1 MWASFS
7 PKQATDTK
15 PSQVQTSTY
24 SINIKRDAYQPRYVI
39 GTYQKKLILVSIRR
53 TRGKIMELDVAR
65 NGIHSLAEAL
75 RAFKKFHDDPQEIFA
90 LKDAIIRSHHAF
102 ETLYKHVLYTEN
114 PALLLENEV
123 KIKDFVTEYQKWA
136 NGETATVVDELRTIS
151 LEETIKRLEN
161 LKIIHD
167 VDPKDYALLLEST
180 RKLTFYRNKLQHF
193 SFSAEPDVIGRIL
206 GNILPR
212 GIDILSKIT
221 VKSSLFTEHPF
232 FGSSLMTELKTMYNE
247 APEVI
252 ELLRHDYDRLV
263 QEAIKFFEKRK
274 FDNQVLNLRIQ
285 DHGRVGCPPYIP
297 ELFTEGFIKCICD
310 HRLIHGL
317 SRPSFFGENESRITY
332 DAQLTISEPIFKAR
346 DGDYATV
353 EGRLEFSS
361 NISTVEPETLLVL
374 PEGSEKLAILKKLTA
389 SVNILLDFQAEAFS
403 TSAHFGIKKIVTAK
417 GNLIVNLKAIPKG
430 YKSQEAE
437 IVGKYQIPL
446 DEKSAPFRFD
456 SFVAPDGKLNRN
468 APSSIDWV
476 INALGSL
483 EFR

>member
-1 MWASFS
+1 
-7 PKQATDTK
+7 
-15 PSQVQTSTY
+15 
-24 SINIKRDAYQPRYVI
+24 
-39 GTYQKKLILVSIRR
+39 
-53 TRGKIMELDVAR
+53 MELDVAS

-75 RAFKKFHDDPQEIFA
+75 RAFKKFHDDPKEIFA

-102 ETLYKHVLYTEN
+102 ETLFKHVLYSEN

-151 LEETIKRLEN
+151 LEETIKRLGN
-161 LKIIHD
+161 LRIIQD
-167 VDPKDYALLLEST
+167 VDSKDHALLLEST

-221 VKSSLFTEHPF
+221 VKSTPFAKYPF
-232 FGSSLMTELKTMYNE
+232 FGSSLMTELITLYNE

-263 QEAIKFFEKRK
+263 QEAIRFFEKRT
-274 FDNQVLNLRIQ
+274 FGNQILNLRIQ
-285 DHGRVGCPPYIP
+285 DHGRVGCPPYMP
-297 ELFTEGFIKCICD
+297 EFFSEGFIKCICD
-310 HRLIHGL
+310 IRLIHGL
-317 SRPSFFGENESRITY
+317 NRPSLFNENENRIIY
-332 DAQLTISEPIFKAR
+332 NSQITISEPVFKVR
-346 DGDYATV
+346 NGDDATV

-361 NISTVEPETLLVL
+361 NITTVEPETLLVL
-374 PEGSEKLAILKKLTA
+374 PEGSEKSAILKKLTA
-389 SVNILLDFQAEAFS
+389 SINILLDFQAQAFS
-403 TSAHFGIKKIVTAK
+403 TNAHFIIKKILTAK

-430 YKSQEAE
+430 YGSQETE
-437 IVGKYQIPL
+437 IVGKYQMLL

-468 APSSIDWV
+468 APNSVDWV
-476 INALGSL
+476 INTTGNLVFL
-483 EFR
+483 